1 MKRVTSIFRR
11 LGAAVI
17 AAAAASSAVGQ
28 TRTAY
33 PYKAPVNGEIA
44 VVATGVLRDRQPLAS
59 DTLMQQV
66 ADCGFNMVSLV
77 GTIDIPKRLDE
88 FKRSLAN
95 AREAGLGVLAANY
108 FWNLNGHDPKAGT
121 MWAKKYLDEFRDDPT
136 IVAWQLKDEPN
147 YDQLTDTTDGYNL
160 QTIYNYIRDNDP
172 LHRPIQVNL
181 VGSPENVFMLGHSYD
196 EFLSAFQSNFRP
208 TLWSFDHY
216 PITRRIKGTTLPAI
230 PDETGPVNVGYQTFY
245 EDLATYNRL
254 SERGGGAF
262 WMYLQSMEYL
272 VGHYLRPV
280 ATVPYLSFQA
290 FSALACGAQGILY
303 WTYRNRPDTKSEQ
316 YGQAL
321 IDLDGEKT
329 PSWDAAR
336 TVNHRIRRY
345 NEVFAGSRLMEAIH
359 VGEIYPGCPVMKK
372 RIGPLLRARTEKGGK
387 GMLLT
392 RLRNGDREFLVIVSH
407 DVTDAQQITLTFKDG
422 YKIQE
427 LTPADC
433 GDGNAAG
440 RVDSSRPVRR
450 LLPPGGVCIFE
461 I

>member
-1 MKRVTSIFRR
+1 M
-11 LGAAVI
+11 
-17 AAAAASSAVGQ
+17 
-28 TRTAY
+28 
-33 PYKAPVNGEIA
+33 
-44 VVATGVLRDRQPLAS
+44 
-59 DTLMQQV
+59 
-66 ADCGFNMVSLV
+66 
-77 GTIDIPKRLDE
+77 
-88 FKRSLAN
+88 
-95 AREAGLGVLAANY
+95 
-108 FWNLNGHDPKAGT
+108 
-121 MWAKKYLDEFRDDPT
+121 
-136 IVAWQLKDEPN
+136 
-147 YDQLTDTTDGYNL
+147 
-160 QTIYNYIRDNDP
+160 
-172 LHRPIQVNL
+172 
-181 VGSPENVFMLGHSYD
+181 
-196 EFLSAFQSNFRP
+196 
-208 TLWSFDHY
+208 
-216 PITRRIKGTTLPAI
+216 
-230 PDETGPVNVGYQTFY
+230 GPVNVGYQTFY

-254 SERGGGAF
+254 SERGGAF
-262 WMYLQSMEYL
+262 WMYIQSMEYL

-290 FSALACGAQGILY
+290 FSALAYGAQGILY

-345 NEVFAGSRLMEAIH
+345 NEVFAGSRLMEATH
-359 VGEIYPGCPVMKK
+359 VGEIYSGCPVMKK
-372 RIGPLLRARTEKGGK
+372 RIGPLLRARTEKAGK

-407 DVTDAQQITLTFKDG
+407 DVTEAQHITLTFKEG
-422 YKIQE
+422 YKILE

-440 RVDSSRPVRR
+440 RVDSSRPVRH